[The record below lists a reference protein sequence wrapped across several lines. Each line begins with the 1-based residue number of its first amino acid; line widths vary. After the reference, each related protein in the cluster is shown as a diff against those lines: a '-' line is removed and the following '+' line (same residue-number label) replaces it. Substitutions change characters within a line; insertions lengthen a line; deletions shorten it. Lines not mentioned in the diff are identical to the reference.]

1 MGGLKRWIA
10 RWILAW
16 VAMFCA
22 FLLVGCQG
30 QNTNDGITHLT
41 LWQGVNP
48 PPNRDVLD
56 RLVQTFNQ
64 THPDIQVRSIYI
76 GQGDQQIPKILA
88 AIVGDAAPDLLWY
101 APTLTGQLVDL
112 EALHPVEAD
121 LLNSKLLPELDPAL
135 LGTMEYDGHLWS
147 VPFSTNNV
155 GIYYRP
161 SLFQSAGVKPPKTW
175 AEFRR
180 AAKEL
185 TLDRDGDGKID
196 QRGMVLPLG
205 KGEWTVFTWLPF
217 MWSAGGD
224 LQTSGR
230 VNTPGSIA
238 ALEFWQG
245 LVKDGSAVLSAPE
258 RGYELDGLISG
269 KVAMQLSGPWTL
281 AQLQASP
288 AAQDFAVLPLPQ
300 DKTPATIVGG
310 ENLFLF
316 KAPPKRQQA
325 AFTFAE
331 YVLSEAFQTDWAI
344 HTGYL
349 PVNLKSRRSAEYK
362 AFKVKQP
369 QVQVFLDQ
377 AFLGRSRP
385 ISPGYNRI
393 SDSLGRAIESVLLDR
408 QTPKRALAEA
418 QRRLDL
424 VFPKEAVEKSK

>member
-1 MGGLKRWIA
+1 MGRLKLWMT

-16 VAMFCA
+16 VALFCA
-22 FLLVGCQG
+22 ILLVGCQG
-30 QNTNDGITHLT
+30 QDVKDGITHLT

-64 THPDIQVRSIYI
+64 THLDIQVRSIYV

-101 APTLTGQLVDL
+101 ASTLTGQLVDL
-112 EALHPVEAD
+112 EALHPVEED
-121 LLNSKLLPELDPAL
+121 LLNSKVLSELDPAL
-135 LGTMEYDGHLWS
+135 VGTMEYDGHLWS

-161 SLFQSAGVKPPKTW
+161 SLFKAAGVKLPKTW
-175 AEFRR
+175 AEFRQVAR
-180 AAKEL
+180 QL
-185 TLDRDGDGKID
+185 TLDKDGDGRID

-230 VNTPGSIA
+230 VNTPGSVA
-238 ALEFWQG
+238 ALGFWQT

-258 RGYELDGLISG
+258 RGYELDGFING

-281 AQLQASP
+281 AQLQAST

-316 KAPPKRQQA
+316 KADPKRQKA
-325 AFTFAE
+325 AFIFAE
-331 YVLSEAFQTDWAI
+331 YVLSEVFQTDWAI

-349 PVNLKSRRSAEYK
+349 PVNLKSRRSAEYQ

-377 AFLGRSRP
+377 AAVGRSRP

-408 QTPKRALAEA
+408 QTPKRAIAEA

-424 VFPKEAVEKSK
+424 VFPQEAVEKSK